1 MSTST
6 IISLFDPVQD
16 HPATK
21 AENAWAPCTAI
32 LDAPVPDMTR
42 YFLLTERDC
51 LPNAQKA
58 LETVRHKAERP
69 RTGRSSTPKSSQPS
83 ATRQVELCPVDYR
96 DIWDTAA
103 CIKDLEPIVQKI
115 FPPPS
120 RAPELRS
127 LSPAAERNRSEYI
140 VLNLGGGTAAA
151 KAALCL
157 CAIRAAKSQP
167 RRFAAMAIRFS
178 EDHAPL
184 RLDLLGDTSAA
195 GILADAMNTRDPAF
209 RKTLGLLE
217 RLVCR
222 LRHERILLTGPT
234 GAGKSHLARSTIE
247 LLQAVD
253 EKVTDQNSI
262 LQNVAAIP
270 PHLIESEL
278 FGHEKGAFT
287 GATGQHKGI
296 FERADNGVVFLDE
309 IGELAPDLQAK
320 LLTVLDGR
328 PFYRV
333 GGTDPVS
340 SSFTLICGTNSDLDA
355 DCAAGKF
362 RPDLLQRISTWRFA
376 IPGLHDRPFDIE
388 AALKREGVLWLRQYG
403 RHIQFEKR
411 PKSATAPARDAWQ
424 RCLELARRIPWHGN
438 YRELHASF
446 VHMAMWAEKGLL
458 TEAIV
463 EGELLPKLESSSPS
477 ASASPLPVNVDL
489 ASLAR
494 LAAALDACKSAH
506 NANEA
511 GRILFD
517 ARRRASEA
525 NGTTFNGSAA
535 IQRLFA
541 EFGLRLSFSGGAP
554 RLSLL
559 PHAN

>member
-1 MSTST
+1 MSNTT
-6 IISLFDPVQD
+6 ILSLFDPVLD

-21 AENAWAPCTAI
+21 PDNGWAPCTAI
-32 LDAPVPDMTR
+32 LDISVPHMSR
-42 YFLLTERDC
+42 YFLLAEQDSAQK
-51 LPNAQKA
+51 AQKA
-58 LETVRHKAERP
+58 LEAIQRKAERP
-69 RTGRSSTPKSSQPS
+69 RTARKASGRSRKAP
-83 ATRQVELCPVDYR
+83 ARQVDLHTVSYR

-103 CIKDLEPIVQKI
+103 CIEDLDPIIRQI
-115 FPPPS
+115 LSQPS
-120 RAPELRS
+120 SPSAPQRH
-127 LSPAAERNRSEYI
+127 SPETGSNRSDYI

-157 CAIRAAKSQP
+157 CTIRAVKTQP
-167 RRFAAMAIRFS
+167 GRFAAMAIRFS

-184 RLDLLGDTSAA
+184 RQDLLGDTSAA
-195 GILADAMNTRDPAF
+195 GILADAMNTCDPAF
-209 RKTLGLLE
+209 RKTLDLLE

-222 LRHERILLTGPT
+222 LCHERILLTGPT
-234 GAGKSHLARSTIE
+234 GAGKSHLARHTIE

-253 EKVTDQNSI
+253 EKVTARNSI
-262 LQNVAAIP
+262 LQNVAALP
-270 PHLIESEL
+270 PNLIESEL
-278 FGHEKGAFT
+278 FGYEKGAFT
-287 GATGQHKGI
+287 GAIRQHKGI

-320 LLTVLDGR
+320 LLTVLDGH
-328 PFYRV
+328 PFYRI
-333 GGTDPVS
+333 GGTEPVT
-340 SSFTLICGTNSDLDA
+340 SSFTLLCGTNRDLDA
-355 DCAAGKF
+355 ECAAGKF

-376 IPGLHDRPFDIE
+376 IPGLHDRPADIE
-388 AALKREGVLWLRQYG
+388 SAFKREGVLWLRKYG

-411 PKSATAPARDAWQ
+411 PGSSTAPARDAWR
-424 RCLELARRIPWHGN
+424 RCLEIARKIPWTGN

-458 TEAIV
+458 TESIV
-463 EGELLPKLESSSPS
+463 EGELLPKLEPSSPS

-489 ASLAR
+489 ASLAK
-494 LAAALDACKSAH
+494 LATALDACKSAH

-511 GRILFD
+511 GRILFE

-525 NGTTFNGSAA
+525 NGSTFNGSAA

-541 EFGLRLSFSGGAP
+541 EFGLKLSFSGGAP

-559 PHAN
+559 PNKS